1 MSPGKSGETVIC
13 VRGLKNSFG
22 EQIVHDGLDLD
33 VKRGEIFGVVGGSG
47 TGKSVLMRSIIGLQ
61 VPDEGEITVFD
72 ENTVNLDENEAV
84 NIRKR
89 WGVLFQGGALFS
101 TLTVA
106 ENTQVPLRE
115 FYADLDQAL
124 LDEIAA
130 YKVVMTGLPADA
142 GPKYPA
148 ELSGGMRKRAGLA
161 RALALDP
168 ELLFLDEPTA
178 GLDPIG
184 AAAFDELIASLQKTM
199 GLTVFL
205 ITHDLDT
212 LYAICDRVAVLAD
225 QKVIAVGTIDELLAL
240 DHPWIQEYFK
250 GPRGRAATA
259 TLEHK
264 QRTEQVARQAADK
277 ATEEAG
283 ADD

>member
-1 MSPGKSGETVIC
+1 MSTPADPDAPVPIIE

-22 EQIVHDGLDLD
+22 EQVVHESLDLT
-33 VKRGEIFGVVGGSG
+33 VHRGEILGVVGGSG

-61 VPDEGEITVFD
+61 TPSEGEIEVFGEPMIGRD
-72 ENTVNLDENEAV
+72 EDEAKS
-84 NIRKR
+84 IRRK
-89 WGVLFQGGALFS
+89 WGILFQGGALFS

-106 ENTQVPLRE
+106 ENVQLPLRE
-115 FYADLDQAL
+115 YYSYLEQKL
-124 LDEIAA
+124 LDEIAG
-130 YKVVMTGLPADA
+130 YKIVMSGLPPEAA
-142 GPKYPA
+142 PKYPS

-168 ELLFLDEPTA
+168 DLLFLDEPTA

-184 AAAFDELIASLQKTM
+184 AAAFDELILNLKRAL

-225 QKVIAVGTIDELLAL
+225 KRVIGIGTIDELLAM
-240 DHPWIQEYFK
+240 DHEWIQSYFM
-250 GPRGRAATA
+250 GPRGRAAA
-259 TLEHK
+259 QPK
-264 QRTEQVARQAADK
+264 VTEAA
-277 ATEEAG
+277 
-283 ADD
+283 